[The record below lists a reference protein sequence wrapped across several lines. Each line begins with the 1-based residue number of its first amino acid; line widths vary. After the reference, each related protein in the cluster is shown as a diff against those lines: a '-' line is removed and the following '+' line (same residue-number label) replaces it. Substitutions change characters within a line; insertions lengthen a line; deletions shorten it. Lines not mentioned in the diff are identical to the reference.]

1 MIRWSRQPPC
11 PAEPL
16 ARKRFIAHFIPSPR
30 QRSAVPWSCSLPCRP
45 RPPLAR
51 LASRVVEFTNQGEVR
66 RSGRER
72 LRGNSVVWIQP
83 ERRDVVRIVNCERRS
98 ADRNGKSLGFL
109 HKRTIRNED
118 DGIRRVGRLCSP
130 EVASAVIPQPRKRHV
145 IPAPKI
151 PEVVRIKRIG
161 PLRYEEQRCP
171 LVACSDVIGSNV
183 TDVLVWKLQ
192 PVRFPSLTLGSGC
205 PEAQPRELFADNP
218 QLVLRVGFVEPVD
231 HPDQRADMLLGHLKE
246 LLRALGR
253 HRTSSGRTA
262 TVGHGSALPTY

>member
-183 TDVLVWKLQ
+183 TNILVWKRPLTSAS
-192 PVRFPSLTLGSGC
+192 RFPSLWLAGGLRDPRVACCGSG
-205 PEAQPRELFADNP
+205 
-218 QLVLRVGFVEPVD
+218 
-231 HPDQRADMLLGHLKE
+231 KE
-246 LLRALGR
+246 ENRRRGSPAARL
-253 HRTSSGRTA
+253 SSSKG
-262 TVGHGSALPTY
+262 

>member
-16 ARKRFIAHFIPSPR
+16 ARKRFIAHFIPSPRQRSAVPWSCTPR

-183 TDVLVWKLQ
+183 TNILVWKRPLISAS
-192 PVRFPSLTLGSGC
+192 RFPSLWLAGGLRDPRVACCDSGKEENRRRGS
-205 PEAQPRELFADNP
+205 PAARL
-218 QLVLRVGFVEPVD
+218 
-231 HPDQRADMLLGHLKE
+231 
-246 LLRALGR
+246 
-253 HRTSSGRTA
+253 SSSKG
-262 TVGHGSALPTY
+262 